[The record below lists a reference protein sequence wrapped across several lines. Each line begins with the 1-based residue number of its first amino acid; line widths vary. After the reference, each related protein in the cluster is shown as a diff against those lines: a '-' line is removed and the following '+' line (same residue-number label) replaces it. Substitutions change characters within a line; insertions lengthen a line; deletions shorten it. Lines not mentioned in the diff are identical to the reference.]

1 MSGPGPSWP
10 SSRWEVSDRQLSDFL
25 SCPLAGG
32 YVPVMRIEDI
42 IRSKGAGVVTVE
54 PTATVEDLVAL
65 LGEHRIGAVVV
76 SSDGVH
82 IAGIVSERDV
92 VRKLGTLGAAVLA
105 VPVSEIMTTTVH
117 TCTPSDTLEETAHTM
132 TYQRIRHLPVV
143 VHGELHGVVSIGD
156 VVKHRI
162 DQLLDERNHLLGYLH
177 A

>member
-1 MSGPGPSWP
+1 
-10 SSRWEVSDRQLSDFL
+10 
-25 SCPLAGG
+25 
-32 YVPVMRIEDI
+32 MRIEDI
-42 IRSKGAGVVTVE
+42 VRGKGAAVVTIE
-54 PTATVEDLVAL
+54 PSASVEDLVGL

-76 SSDGVH
+76 TSDGLH
-82 IAGIVSERDV
+82 IDGIVSERDV
-92 VRKLGTLGAAVLA
+92 VRELGKQGAAVLTKL
-105 VPVSEIMTTTVH
+105 VSEIMTANVH
-117 TCTPSDTLEETAHTM
+117 TCGLNDSLEETAHTM